1 MVSRQFPASFNALRR
16 SLENRAKRLEGGLK
30 RPPGK
35 LVRDEGHLKKM
46 GVEWSRSSYSI
57 FVAYHTPHF
66 FPRQL
71 VPIVAVLKQLE
82 AWSGRAERHQALDQF
97 SRRDLKWA
105 PFPC

>member
-46 GVEWSRSSYSI
+46 GVEWLRSSYSI

-66 FPRQL
+66 SHANWFRL
-71 VPIVAVLKQLE
+71 
-82 AWSGRAERHQALDQF
+82 S
-97 SRRDLKWA
+97 
-105 PFPC
+105 PC

>member
-1 MVSRQFPASFNALRR
+1 MVKVLLLDLRR
-16 SLENRAKRLEGGLK
+16 LSHSALL
-30 RPPGK
+30 
-35 LVRDEGHLKKM
+35 
-46 GVEWSRSSYSI
+46 
-57 FVAYHTPHF
+57 
-66 FPRQL
+66 PRQL